1 MRTEKNIYFLFINNS
16 VVLLSTIYSLCF
28 NAYASM
34 HMLDFQMKGE
44 VPPSS
49 DLRDLCRSRRS
60 EVRNEVW
67 IDLKTSL

>member
-1 MRTEKNIYFLFINNS
+1 MRTEKKHLFS
-16 VVLLSTIYSLCF
+16 LYRQQCSFMSTIYSLCF

-34 HMLDFQMKGE
+34 RMLDFQMKAE

-60 EVRNEVW
+60 GVRNEVW
-67 IDLKTSL
+67 IDLKISL